1 MRRRRKRDIVIE
13 LTALLDVIMII
24 IFMVMNENSKLVSE
38 AQNELSTVQQE
49 NVEQAAQIDEL
60 SAELAEVLA
69 MLDEGNLDEL
79 LQRLESAESKLEA
92 YQALDDEIIILNVA
106 LSNNSNN
113 SIRYLSYGKVA
124 DSNSENRIEI
134 RNDADRNRAERNLRM
149 FISENTQNINTNS
162 TVVRIIFSYDP
173 DKVYIKDFEMVDTA
187 LRDAEIQA
195 NSGNFRY
202 RVNQKVS

>member
-13 LTALLDVIMII
+13 LTALLDVIMIM

-38 AQNELSTVQQE
+38 AQSKLGAVQQE
-49 NVEQAAQIDEL
+49 NIEQAGKISEL
-60 SAELAEVLA
+60 SAELTEALA

-79 LQRLESAESKLEA
+79 FQRLESAESKLEA

-124 DSNSENRIEI
+124 DPNGENRIEI
-134 RNDADRNRAERNLRM
+134 RNDTDRSRAERNLRM
-149 FISENTQNINTNS
+149 FIANRKFYSFISRAELM
-162 TVVRIIFSYDP
+162 VRS
-173 DKVYIKDFEMVDTA
+173 A
-187 LRDAEIQA
+187 LVLFVNLSMEYRPSQSRSFKA
-195 NSGNFRY
+195 GN
-202 RVNQKVS
+202 

>member
-1 MRRRRKRDIVIE
+1 MRRRWKRDIVIE
-13 LTALLDVIMII
+13 LTALLDVIMIM

-134 RNDADRNRAERNLRM
+134 RNDTDRSRAERNLRM
-149 FISENTQNINTNS
+149 FISENTQNIDTNS
-162 TVVRIIFSYDP
+162 TVVRIVFSYDP
-173 DKVYIKDFEMVDTA
+173 DKIYIKDFEMVDTA

-202 RVNQKVS
+202 RVSQKAS

>member
-1 MRRRRKRDIVIE
+1 MRHRRKRDIVIE
-13 LTALLDVIMII
+13 LTALLDVIMIM

-38 AQNELSTVQQE
+38 AKNELGTVQQE
-49 NVEQAAQIDEL
+49 NVEQAGQIDEL
-60 SAELAEVLA
+60 SAELAAVLA

-149 FISENTQNINTNS
+149 FISENTQNIDTNS
-162 TVVRIIFSYDP
+162 TVVRIVFSYDP

-187 LRDAEIQA
+187 LKDAEMQA

>member
-13 LTALLDVIMII
+13 LTALLDVIMIM

-38 AQNELSTVQQE
+38 AQSKLGAVQQE
-49 NVEQAAQIDEL
+49 NIEQAGKISEL
-60 SAELAEVLA
+60 SAELTEALA

-79 LQRLESAESKLEA
+79 FQRLESAESKLEA

-124 DSNSENRIEI
+124 DPNGENRIEI
-134 RNDADRNRAERNLRM
+134 RNDTDRSRAERNLRM
-149 FISENTQNINTNS
+149 FISENTQNIDTNS
-162 TVVRIIFSYDP
+162 TVVRIVFSYDP
-173 DKVYIKDFEMVDTA
+173 DKVYIKDLEIVDTA
-187 LRDAEIQA
+187 LRDAETQA
-195 NSGNFRY
+195 NNGNFRY
-202 RVNQKVS
+202 RVNPKAS